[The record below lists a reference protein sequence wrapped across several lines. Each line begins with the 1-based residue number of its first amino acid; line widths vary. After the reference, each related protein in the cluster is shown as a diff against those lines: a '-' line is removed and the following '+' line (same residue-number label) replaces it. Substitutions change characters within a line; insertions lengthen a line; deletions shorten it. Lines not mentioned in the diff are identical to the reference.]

1 MTFFAYLSKF
11 WFTLQHY
18 AYMYNTSSLLLHF
31 LIISDPTAAILREA
45 MKDGYIPHKDDLFL
59 IHGPGGV
66 GKSSLISM
74 FLGKQRDLARVS
86 TAVPSEMCQPQPS
99 LISGNWWTS
108 TVRQTWLPTPVDT
121 FSLVKVFRE

>member
-1 MTFFAYLSKF
+1 M
-11 WFTLQHY
+11 
-18 AYMYNTSSLLLHF
+18 
-31 LIISDPTAAILREA
+31 IISDPTAAILREA

-74 FLGKQRDLARVS
+74 FLGKQRDLARV
-86 TAVPSEMCQPQPS
+86 
-99 LISGNWWTS
+99 NWWTS
-108 TVRQTWLPTPVDT
+108 TVRQAWLPTPVDT